1 MLKHQYLL
9 DKLSLYFDLLIL
21 PHTHDALTHTH
32 LCDIILAGWMV
43 MGGWLCWVGGCGP
56 GCLWVVRCELRW
68 TATLSLTIDLSAGA
82 LAG

>member
-9 DKLSLYFDLLIL
+9 DKLILYFDLLIL

-43 MGGWLCWVGGCGP
+43 MGGWLCWVGGCGFD
-56 GCLWVVRCELRW
+56 VVV
-68 TATLSLTIDLSAGA
+68 GA
-82 LAG
+82 CGWSDVN